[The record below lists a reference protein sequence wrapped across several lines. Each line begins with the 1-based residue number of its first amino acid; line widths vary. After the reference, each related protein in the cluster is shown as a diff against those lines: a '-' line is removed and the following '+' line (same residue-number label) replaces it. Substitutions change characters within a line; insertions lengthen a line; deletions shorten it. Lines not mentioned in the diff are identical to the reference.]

1 MIGRFS
7 QGGKAMRRLLGFIF
21 ALALIPGLALAA
33 DTKKEWKV
41 ALILPGAITDGTFSS
56 AANKGI
62 KAAQEKFPQIKVSI
76 RENTSFAESEEALL
90 SYAREGYDVVIGHG
104 FQFGEPAMKIHK
116 QFPNTWFIIDT
127 VKVGEAPN
135 LASFDNRWGD
145 AGYIAG
151 AVAASVTKTGTIG
164 DVGGIPVPVIQEYIE
179 GFERG
184 AKRIKPDIK
193 VLSAYVGSFSDIAK
207 GKEITIGLIEQ
218 GADVVTAT
226 GNESVIGTLQAAKEK
241 KVMMIGTAYDSAP
254 LAPDTIVTSALVN
267 FDVNLEM
274 AIGKVLDG
282 TLQPKNYLLG
292 LNENGIGLAPYR
304 NFDSAI
310 SAENKAKIQQ
320 IIDDIKAGKVTDL
333 PAIR

>member
-1 MIGRFS
+1 M
-7 QGGKAMRRLLGFIF
+7 KLL
-21 ALALIPGLALAA
+21 LAFCVSVLLLPGLALGQQK
-33 DTKKEWKV
+33 TELKV
-41 ALILPGAITDGTFSS
+41 ALILPGSATDGTFSS
-56 AANKGI
+56 AAVKGI
-62 KAAQEKFPQIKVSI
+62 KAAQQKFPQIKVSV

-104 FQFGEPAMKIHK
+104 FQFAEPAKKIHK
-116 QFPNTWFIIDT
+116 QFPKTWFIVNT
-127 VKVGEAPN
+127 AKVAEAPN

-151 AVAASVTKTGTIG
+151 AVAAVVSKSGIIG
-164 DVGGIPVPVIQEYIE
+164 DVGGIPVPVIQEYTE

-184 AKRIKPDIK
+184 AKRINPSIK
-193 VLSAYVGSFSDIAK
+193 VLSAYVGSFSDVAK
-207 GKEITIGLIEQ
+207 GKEITISLIEQ

-241 KVMMIGTAYDSAP
+241 KVLMIGTAFDAAA
-254 LAPDTIVTSALVN
+254 LAPDTIVTTALVN

-282 TLQPKNYLLG
+282 TIEPKNYLLG
-292 LNENGIGLAPYR
+292 LNQNGIGLAPYGT
-304 NFDSAI
+304 FDSKI
-310 SAENKAKIQQ
+310 SPENKAKIQQ
-320 IIDDIKAGKVTDL
+320 IVDDIRAGKVADL